1 MRVSLGGLRVTHLA
15 AMLMIRNAIIHICIY
30 LSV

>member
-1 MRVSLGGLRVTHLA
+1 MRVTLRSVRVTHLA